1 MLSFLLLLLLLVPG
15 ANGQDGHNHHD
26 HSSMDTGESNNDG
39 AWGEWSTEDLAA
51 AQTTFATECPSSEEP
66 AQNSDCSNAAD
77 ALLEIYVSAGSPAHV
92 DGIGWA
98 DTVAF
103 ETDCKAAM
111 YPTMVEAEKC
121 AFYHGKNGAHQMGD
135 VYMVGATHGGGGS
148 YNKSIRGLFFHLERS
163 LCCLHDGDRGRCC

>member
-1 MLSFLLLLLLLVPG
+1 MT
-15 ANGQDGHNHHD
+15 HND
-26 HSSMDTGESNNDG
+26 
-39 AWGEWSTEDLAA
+39 AA
-51 AQTTFATECPSSEEP
+51 ASEEP

-121 AFYHGKNGAHQMGD
+121 KRASCLSKLSP
-135 VYMVGATHGGGGS
+135 VS
-148 YNKSIRGLFFHLERS
+148 SLRS
-163 LCCLHDGDRGRCC
+163 TLTVF